1 MHVSS
6 QMASIACRNPQGFL
20 TENMSMRMG
29 FEGDPRGG
37 EESRCA
43 RVGRLLYGVN
53 RADDE
58 ASGRGLE
65 RDNLE
70 STLRSSLTTS

>member
-1 MHVSS
+1 
-6 QMASIACRNPQGFL
+6 
-20 TENMSMRMG
+20 MRMG
-29 FEGDPRGG
+29 FEDDPRGG

-58 ASGRGLE
+58 VSGRGSE

>member
-1 MHVSS
+1 
-6 QMASIACRNPQGFL
+6 
-20 TENMSMRMG
+20 MRMG
-29 FEGDPRGG
+29 FEDDPRGG
-37 EESRCA
+37 EESCA

-58 ASGRGLE
+58 ASGRGSE

>member
-1 MHVSS
+1 
-6 QMASIACRNPQGFL
+6 
-20 TENMSMRMG
+20 MRMG

-53 RADDE
+53 RADDD

-65 RDNLE
+65 RDDLE